1 MTMFWLVPATSGV
14 GSPDTWVALAQ
25 LPDVIVL
32 VLYRMSYVVAVPL
45 LPLSPGAVQLSVM
58 LLLVG
63 LPVARLDTAAGATE
77 STVCALGTFDRPD
90 QFGTSS
96 AVSMAK

>member
-1 MTMFWLVPATSGV
+1 
-14 GSPDTWVALAQ
+14 
-25 LPDVIVL
+25 
-32 VLYRMSYVVAVPL
+32 MSYVVAVPV
-45 LPLSPGAVQLSVM
+45 LPLSPGAVQFSWTLVVVR
-58 LLLVG
+58 LLHD
-63 LPVARLDTAAGATE
+63 RFDTAAGATE